1 MPERSSRSGT
11 ATVVGGGPAGLI
23 AAEVL
28 ADAGISV
35 TVYDHMPSAGRK
47 FLLAGRS
54 GLNLTHSESIDQ
66 LLDRYG
72 TAGDELESAIRSF
85 TPDDLRDWC
94 LGLGEATFVG
104 TSGRIFPNSFR
115 ATPLLRAWLRRL
127 AGLGVRFELR
137 HRWVGWSDHPSGAR
151 FLRSD
156 RTPID
161 VASDVIVLALG
172 GASWPRVGSD
182 GGWAEQ
188 FRQAGIIVNPLRP
201 ANCGVMIDW
210 SAVFRDRFEGTPLKN
225 VAVRVGET
233 TVRGEPV
240 VTRSGLE
247 GGPIYA
253 HSRAVRD
260 AIDDAGTCRLLIDL
274 QPDLTLEQLTDRLA
288 TRRQKESL
296 STSLKRLTGLQPV
309 AIALLRETAPEGLPT
324 DPHGVAMLLK
334 ATPVTVIETM
344 PIDRAI
350 STAGGIDFSEID
362 ETFMLRK
369 RPGTFVAGEM
379 LDWEAPTGGY
389 LLQACFSTG
398 VAAAHGALARH
409 LRTPSSTPS

>member
-1 MPERSSRSGT
+1 M
-11 ATVVGGGPAGLI
+11 
-23 AAEVL
+23 
-28 ADAGISV
+28 SV

-54 GLNLTHSESIDQ
+54 GLNLTHSESIDR

-72 TAGDELESAIRSF
+72 TAGNDLESAIRSF
-85 TPDDLRDWC
+85 TPDDLRQWC
-94 LGLGEATFVG
+94 LGLGESTFIG
-104 TSGRIFPNSFR
+104 TSGRVFPSSFR
-115 ATPLLRAWLRRL
+115 ATPLLRAWLLRL
-127 AGLGVRFELR
+127 AGLGVRFEQR
-137 HRWVGWSDHPSGAR
+137 HRWVGWTQHPSGSR
-151 FLRSD
+151 FSRPDGSPL
-156 RTPID
+156 D
-161 VASDVIVLALG
+161 VVSDVTLLALG

-188 FRQAGIIVNPLRP
+188 FRRAGIVVNPLRP

-225 VAVRVGET
+225 VAVRVGAT
-233 TVRGEPV
+233 TIRGEPV

-253 HSRAVRD
+253 HSRAVRA
-260 AIDDAGTCRLLIDL
+260 AIDGAGTCRLLIDL
-274 QPDLTLEQLTDRLA
+274 QPDLTVEQLTDRLA
-288 TRRQKESL
+288 NRRRKESL

-309 AIALLRETAPEGLPT
+309 AIALLRETAPEDVPSE
-324 DPHGVAMLLK
+324 PHALAMLLK

-350 STAGGIDFSEID
+350 STAGGVEFSEID

-398 VAAAHGALARH
+398 VAAARGALAR
-409 LRTPSSTPS
+409 SV